1 MHKVAG
7 NLAQAE
13 LYTEGGPET
22 LEQHCWRPAIYLEAP
37 ADVFNQISFL
47 CPSLLFKPFRTLLPN
62 LRGLTP
68 KGGIMAVEKGSHF
81 PGSLYSPYKQG
92 RPLGDPPHGGLQ
104 SSRVGP
110 ASSMSLLWC

>member
-1 MHKVAG
+1 MAG
-7 NLAQAE
+7 YLAQAE
-13 LYTEGGPET
+13 LYTEGGRET

-68 KGGIMAVEKGSHF
+68 KGGGHGLRRRDLA
-81 PGSLYSPYKQG
+81 SLAPSTPQTSREGLLGTLHTAGYSQAG
-92 RPLGDPPHGGLQ
+92 LGLHPQ
-104 SSRVGP
+104 
-110 ASSMSLLWC
+110 